1 MNSKRIFFIIML
13 LAFGFT
19 VAAQNSTNKYLIKSA
34 IITFKN
40 NGAFLGNT
48 GGTSQDETLWFDD
61 YGKKETRLRIEDS
74 EVKLLGM
81 KKTEHLET
89 LEIRNGDHYWH
100 IDLVAKTGTHSS
112 MADMDKNMQGFA
124 KSTGL
129 EGNFEKYKGKSEEEA
144 MKMFIKD
151 NGGTYHGKVNF
162 LGKECMD
169 YTILGTR
176 QYMYKRIVLKAFL
189 TDGRVTIEATSFKEN
204 VTIPADKFKV
214 PAGIT
219 IEEQPNGLDM
229 GALMQGMGEEGGEAS
244 SGEDGETF
252 PSGISLTEFKAIIK
266 NVKPIGYK
274 FMGTM
279 EEGGE
284 QNATWMKSD
293 NSDAFAIVA
302 QGAKVYDKCKNGEW
316 EMEPGVNVEKIDE
329 VMVNGKKALVF
340 RVIHD
345 DEGVPSLGIILQKK
359 SSDLSIFIAGS
370 PNSTKEFLISVAK
383 SLVL

>member
-1 MNSKRIFFIIML
+1 MNSKRIFFTIML

-293 NSDAFAIVA
+293 NNDAFAIVA

>member
-1 MNSKRIFFIIML
+1 MNSKRIFFTIML

-19 VAAQNSTNKYLIKSA
+19 VAAQNSTNRYLIKSA

-89 LEIRNGDHYWH
+89 LEIRNGDNYWH

-293 NSDAFAIVA
+293 NNDAFAIVA

>member
-1 MNSKRIFFIIML
+1 MNSKRIFFTIML

>member
-1 MNSKRIFFIIML
+1 ML

-293 NSDAFAIVA
+293 NNDAFAIVA

>member
-89 LEIRNGDHYWH
+89 LEIRNGDNYWH

-359 SSDLSIFIAGS
+359 SSDLSVFIAGS

>member
-1 MNSKRIFFIIML
+1 
-13 LAFGFT
+13 

-89 LEIRNGDHYWH
+89 LEIRNGDNYWH

-274 FMGTM
+274 FMGAM

>member
-204 VTIPADKFKV
+204 VAIPADKFKV

-219 IEEQPNGLDM
+219 IEEQPNGFDM

-266 NVKPIGYK
+266 NVKPIGYN
-274 FMGTM
+274 FMGAM

>member
-1 MNSKRIFFIIML
+1 
-13 LAFGFT
+13 
-19 VAAQNSTNKYLIKSA
+19 
-34 IITFKN
+34 
-40 NGAFLGNT
+40 
-48 GGTSQDETLWFDD
+48 
-61 YGKKETRLRIEDS
+61 
-74 EVKLLGM
+74 
-81 KKTEHLET
+81 
-89 LEIRNGDHYWH
+89 
-100 IDLVAKTGTHSS
+100 
-112 MADMDKNMQGFA
+112 
-124 KSTGL
+124 
-129 EGNFEKYKGKSEEEA
+129 
-144 MKMFIKD
+144 
-151 NGGTYHGKVNF
+151 
-162 LGKECMD
+162 
-169 YTILGTR
+169 
-176 QYMYKRIVLKAFL
+176 
-189 TDGRVTIEATSFKEN
+189 
-204 VTIPADKFKV
+204 
-214 PAGIT
+214 
-219 IEEQPNGLDM
+219 
-229 GALMQGMGEEGGEAS
+229 
-244 SGEDGETF
+244 
-252 PSGISLTEFKAIIK
+252 
-266 NVKPIGYK
+266 K